1 MDRDPFNIT
10 ANEAL
15 GHSECKHSC
24 DSRQSLRCRYATQ
37 TNKSKLPFMFMF
49 EKAIQLN
56 STASLNQINEITIL
70 FVNIVAWRVKCDLS
84 A

>member
-1 MDRDPFNIT
+1 
-10 ANEAL
+10 
-15 GHSECKHSC
+15 
-24 DSRQSLRCRYATQ
+24 
-37 TNKSKLPFMFMF
+37 MF

-70 FVNIVAWRVKCDLS
+70 FVNIVAWCVKCDLS